1 VAERETRP
9 LVRFTGLVVASI
21 AAFALLERLSVGL
34 GRLLPAA
41 YERSF
46 VAPEILERAGRLLLD
61 RVPIGML
68 ALFGAIVAL
77 AVIADGR
84 LARWAGLRRASSIA
98 SGWDAVEDGAA
109 LRWLIGAVTGI
120 ATWVLAAYPYNAYF
134 DRLHLA
140 DRLLLVLLWAALLW
154 RPLFV
159 IPFAIVASAI
169 AHQFQIPLE
178 SYSWTEMELLVRIPI
193 LFGAYW
199 VVRSLMRER
208 RPDAFVFL
216 LSCLIAVD
224 WWSSGWGKIR
234 IGWITHP
241 HIEYLLLGAHANGWV
256 GFMDTGAVVRVAEV
270 VAALRVPL
278 MVFTLAVECGA
289 LVLLWR
295 RWSLPAFL
303 MLTITF
309 HLGAFALTGIFFWK
323 WIGVD
328 LAFLA
333 FLLQGRRLTRLR
345 IFSPAQFAL
354 AVLLIAGSGIWVAGR
369 NLTWFDTP
377 LTYVIRL
384 VGTDAE
390 GGTHALPSGFFR
402 PYSETFV
409 LETFPYLSPHPQLTG
424 PMGVTQ
430 RRKVANALLG
440 ARDSADVVALERTL
454 GASRHDPERSALF
467 DRFVSRT
474 LQTWNRGAPR
484 EVLSFISAPRH
495 LWTFPLDAEWR
506 GSPAIVSVDVIEIT
520 NLYEG
525 AALREIRRRR
535 LRTIDVGRA
544 SESPRSEVSAAS
556 GRDRPDSGP
565 ACCA

>member
-1 VAERETRP
+1 VAERDARP
-9 LVRFTGLVVASI
+9 LVRFTGHVVASI
-21 AAFALLERLSVGL
+21 AAFVLLERLIVGL
-34 GRLLPAA
+34 GRLPPAA

-46 VAPEILERAGRLLLD
+46 VAPEILGRAGRLLLD
-61 RVPIGML
+61 RVPIGVL
-68 ALFGAIVAL
+68 ALCGAIAAIAL
-77 AVIADGR
+77 IADGKR
-84 LARWAGLRRASSIA
+84 ARFAGLRRALSIA
-98 SGWDAVEDGAA
+98 SGWSAVENGAA
-109 LRWLIGAVTGI
+109 LRWLIGVVTGI

-140 DRLLLVLLWAALLW
+140 DRLLLVLLWAALVW

-159 IPFAIVASAI
+159 IPFALAASAI

-178 SYSWTEMELLVRIPI
+178 SYSWTEMELLIRIPI

-199 VVRSLMRER
+199 VVRSLMREH

-234 IGWITHP
+234 VGWITHP
-241 HIEYLLLGAHANGWV
+241 HIDFLLLGAHANGWL
-256 GFMDTGAVVRVAEV
+256 GFMDTGAVERVAEV

-303 MLTITF
+303 LLTITF

-333 FLLQGRRLTRLR
+333 FLLRGRRITRLR
-345 IFSPAQFAL
+345 VFSPAHFAL
-354 AVLLIAGSGIWVAGR
+354 SVLLIGGSGIWVAGR

-390 GGTHALPSGFFR
+390 GGTHALPAGFFR

-430 RRKVANALLG
+430 RREIANALLG
-440 ARDSADVVALERTL
+440 ARDSAGVAALEHAL
-454 GASRHDPERSALF
+454 GASRHDPERSARF
-467 DRFVSRT
+467 ERFVSRT
-474 LQTWNRGAPR
+474 IQTWNRGAPGGALAH
-484 EVLSFISAPRH
+484 VSAPRH
-495 LWTFPLDAEWR
+495 LWTFPLGAEWS
-506 GSPAIVSVDVIEIT
+506 GSPAIVRVDVIEIT
-520 NLYEG
+520 NLYDG

-535 LRTIDVGRA
+535 LRTIDVGGGADPTR
-544 SESPRSEVSAAS
+544 
-556 GRDRPDSGP
+556 
-565 ACCA
+565 

>member
-1 VAERETRP
+1 MVERETRP

-21 AAFALLERLSVGL
+21 GAFALLERLSVGL
-34 GRLLPAA
+34 GRLPPAA

-46 VAPEILERAGRLLLD
+46 VAPEVLERAGRLLLD

-68 ALFGAIVAL
+68 ALLGAVVVLAL
-77 AVIADGR
+77 IADGR
-84 LARWAGLRRASSIA
+84 LARWAGLRRISSIA
-98 SGWDAVEDGAA
+98 SGWNAVEDGAA
-109 LRWLIGAVTGI
+109 LRWFVGGVTGI

-134 DRLHLA
+134 DRLHLG

-199 VVRSLMRER
+199 VVRSLMREH

-234 IGWITHP
+234 VGWIMHP
-241 HIEYLLLGAHANGWV
+241 HIDYLLLGAHANGWL
-256 GFMDTGAVVRVAEV
+256 GFLDAGVVERVADV

-278 MVFTLAVECGA
+278 MLFTLAVECGA
-289 LVLLWR
+289 LILLWR

-328 LAFLA
+328 LAFLV
-333 FLLQGRRLTRLR
+333 FLLRGRRITRLW

-354 AVLLIAGSGIWVAGR
+354 SVLLIAASGIWVAGR

-384 VGTDAE
+384 VGVDAR
-390 GGTHALPSGFFR
+390 GGTHALPAGFFR

-409 LETFPYLSPHPQLTG
+409 LETFSYLSPHPQLTG

-430 RRKVANALLG
+430 RREVANALLA
-440 ARDSADVVALERTL
+440 ARDSADVAALESTL
-454 GASRHDPERSALF
+454 GTSRYDPERSARF
-467 DRFVSRT
+467 DRFVART
-474 LQTWNRGAPR
+474 IQTWNRGAPGGALAH
-484 EVLSFISAPRH
+484 VSAPRH
-495 LWTFPLDAEWR
+495 LWTFPLEAEWR

-520 NLYEG
+520 NFYDG

-535 LRTIDVGRA
+535 LRTIDVGRTA
-544 SESPRSEVSAAS
+544 ESPRSEVSAAS
-556 GRDRPDSGP
+556 GHRPSR
-565 ACCA
+565 